1 MTLLKLYW
9 IFAKIGIFTYGGGYA
24 MIPLFYDELV
34 RRYQVISAADFG
46 NIVAIAQ
53 MTPGPIGINA
63 ATYIGYMH
71 GGLAGAAVG
80 TLGLLTPSL
89 VIILIVVHFF
99 DRFQHSVIVQGMLAG
114 IRPATLGLIAAAVL
128 FFAEMSI
135 FTAGIPFDWLFGL
148 LRGTSGPAPSFGISW
163 PAVLIFAA
171 AWVAADK
178 FKVNIFWIILGAAV
192 AGAII

>member
-9 IFAKIGIFTYGGGYA
+9 LFAKIGIFTYGGGYA

-135 FTAGIPFDWLFGL
+135 FTARIPLDWLYDL
-148 LRGTSGPAPSFGISW
+148 LRGNSGPAPDFGISW
-163 PAVLIFAA
+163 SAVLIFAA
-171 AWVAADK
+171 AWIAADK

-192 AGAII
+192 AGVII